1 MTATRALTG
10 GILKILSWA
19 YLKYCQTVSVSC
31 SYRWQIL
38 HIWSG
43 SEAIEN

>member
-1 MTATRALTG
+1 VQIAPRNIASLF
-10 GILKILSWA
+10 A
-19 YLKYCQTVSVSC
+19 RQTVSVSC

-43 SEAIEN
+43 LGAVED